1 MAKIEMTPVESSN
14 VAEVGHDGKDLHVK
28 FRNGSAYRYLD
39 VPRVVFEHL
48 LTAESIGKFLNRAI
62 KPKYAFEKVAA

>member
-1 MAKIEMTPVESSN
+1 MQMVEVESSN

-39 VPRVVFEHL
+39 VPRVVFDHL
-48 LTAESIGKFLNRAI
+48 LTAESVGKFLNRAI
-62 KPKYAFEKVAA
+62 KPKYQFEKVAA